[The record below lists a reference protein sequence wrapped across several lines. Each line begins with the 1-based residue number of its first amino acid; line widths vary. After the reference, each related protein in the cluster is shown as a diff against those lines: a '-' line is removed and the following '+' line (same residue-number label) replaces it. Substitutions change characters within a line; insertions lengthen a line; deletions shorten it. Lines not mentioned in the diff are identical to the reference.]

1 MLSVGKIGRVGIL
14 IAGALLLTTML
25 GGCNDSLKAENDALK
40 GENVSLRADLATARQ
55 QADTCA
61 AERAQL
67 QEQLN
72 AAMGKGGG
80 KQSSDTGD
88 TGFGSGT
95 DVRRGAH
102 GEIIVRVP
110 GDVLFAS
117 GKVDLKAGSKQS
129 LSQIASVIKSK
140 YAGHTIRVEGYTDS
154 DKITKSKWTDNLE
167 LSAHRAM
174 AVYRYLKEQGV
185 NGENMYAAGF
195 GANNPVAPN
204 SGAGKA
210 KNRRVEIVVLQ

>member
-1 MLSVGKIGRVGIL
+1 MLSVGKIGRVGML

-40 GENVSLRADLATARQ
+40 GENVSLRD
-55 QADTCA
+55 
-61 AERAQL
+61 
-67 QEQLN
+67 QLN
-72 AAMGKGGG
+72 AEKKRADDCEALRAQELASGPKAGPKGDDPDG
-80 KQSSDTGD
+80 
-88 TGFGSGT
+88 TGFGPGT

-110 GDVLFAS
+110 GDVLFTS

-140 YAGHTIRVEGYTDS
+140 YAGHTVRVEGYTDS

>member
-1 MLSVGKIGRVGIL
+1 MLSVGKIGRVGML

-25 GGCNDSLKAENDALK
+25 GGCNDSLKTENEALK
-40 GENVSLRADLATARQ
+40 GENVNLRADLATAKQ

-61 AERAQL
+61 IERAQL
-67 QEQLN
+67 QAQLD
-72 AAMGKGGG
+72 ALMAKGG
-80 KQSSDTGD
+80 KQSGTDTGD
-88 TGFGSGT
+88 TGFTG

-117 GKVDLKAGSKQS
+117 GKVDLKSGSKQS

-204 SGAGKA
+204 SGAGKS